1 MERKIIAARCHEI
14 HIASRDKEIS
24 KFEAIPEIGMALQL
38 ALHIC
43 GLPLIEYERLKL
55 VASALLG
62 IPRLSVERI
71 VRLLAHLEFVDLVTE
86 GHTIKMV
93 LPTVPFFDGVY
104 DRLGEY
110 FETEARADEFEKLS
124 LTIVD
129 KLALTPHNTDA
140 LASSI
145 GTDRKSFEQSIEI
158 GVKGSYLLERRSR
171 AKTILLNP
179 SYFSENAE
187 IFADQVA
194 KNGARTV
201 QRTLD
206 LIRQSQGWPLALIEA
221 QGEINGSKIS
231 NDELSLIKKLAQE
244 GAVKPPSITTTH
256 KGVNQFIFTPTPGA
270 ANISPLKREV
280 YERALAI
287 VSAVRQGQLLPNRF
301 RIRSPGAILYKLKS
315 ELKLAP
321 TSDYAEQYQNLVHLR
336 IAKLDSLDHGYR
348 QLKIIDRPENREAL
362 NIAYNLVQGQQPPT
376 LGTDQEAAAAMIG
389 PQEYA
394 ESLVSSK
401 LMREKEVVKLSSET
415 SAELGQLLLEGF

>member
-1 MERKIIAARCHEI
+1 MERKVIVARCHEI
-14 HIASRDKEIS
+14 QIASRDKEIS
-24 KFEAIPEIGMALQL
+24 KFEAIPEIGMAVQL

-71 VRLLAHLEFVDLVTE
+71 VRLLAHVEFVTLVTE
-86 GHTIKMV
+86 GATIKMV

-110 FETEARADEFEKLS
+110 FETEAKPDEFEKLS
-124 LTIVD
+124 LEIVD
-129 KLALTPHNTDA
+129 KLALAPHNTDA

-145 GTDRKSFEQSIEI
+145 GTDRKSFDQSIEI
-158 GVKGSYLLERRSR
+158 GVKGNFLLERRSR

-194 KNGARTV
+194 KNGAKTV

-206 LIRQSQGWPLALIEA
+206 LIRQSQGWPLALIE
-221 QGEINGSKIS
+221 QQQEINGSKIS
-231 NDELSLIKKLAQE
+231 VDELSLIKRLAQE
-244 GAVKPPSITTTH
+244 GAVKPPSITTAH
-256 KGVNQFIFTPTPGA
+256 KGLNQFIFTPTPGM
-270 ANISPLKREV
+270 ANITPLKREI

-287 VSAVRQGQLLPNRF
+287 VSAVRQGQLLPNKY
-301 RIRSPGAILYKLKS
+301 RIRSPGAILYKLKT
-315 ELKLAP
+315 ELKLSP
-321 TSDYAEQYQNLVHLR
+321 TSDYADQYQNLVHLR
-336 IAKLDSLDHGYR
+336 IAKLDPQDNGFR

-362 NIAYNLVQGQQPPT
+362 NIAYSLVQGNQIPT
-376 LGTDQEAAAAMIG
+376 LGTDNEAASAMTG

-401 LMREKEVVKLSSET
+401 LMREKEVVKLSAET
-415 SAELGQLLLEGF
+415 NAELGRLLLEGF